1 MSEHQ
6 TSHQTSVLRKL
17 SAIGDPLTEILSPLA
32 LLALRLPT
40 ALVFWFSARTKVE
53 GWNIFDI
60 TDSQPFLF
68 EYEYGLP
75 FPTFT
80 AHVTAIAEHVLAI
93 LVIVG
98 LFTRL
103 GALGLLVMTAVIQ
116 TFIYTSFEVWWNIHM
131 WWAVTMFAV
140 VALGPGRFSVDHL
153 IFGRQT

>member
-1 MSEHQ
+1 MSEHEMQ
-6 TSHQTSVLRKL
+6 HRGGIFHRLAALGEPV
-17 SAIGDPLTEILSPLA
+17 TEILSPLA

-53 GWNIFDI
+53 GWNIFEI
-60 TDSQPFLF
+60 TASQPFLF

-75 FPTFT
+75 FPAVT
-80 AHVTAIAEHVLAI
+80 AHVTAVAEPVLAA

-103 GALGLLVMTAVIQ
+103 GALGLLLMTAVIQ

-140 VALGPGRFSVDHL
+140 VALGPGRFSVDYL
-153 IFGRQT
+153 VFRRVP